1 MIAPVREIRN
11 RLSDGLNWLGRTL
24 SRRRYRPVLITRY
37 DAAQTNDQNYRYWAG
52 ADSLDADTANSLSVR
67 KTIRER
73 ARYEYLNSCY
83 LRAQV
88 ETRVVHEIRTGP
100 SLAVVTQN
108 SAFNNAL
115 ETLWRQW
122 ADEINLVEK
131 LRTIVRARI
140 VDGEAF
146 AILTSRRISQ
156 SWPPSSGIKLN
167 ILPIECDLVTTPEYK
182 LPSADYVDGIHLRD
196 GQAVAYDILEVHPGS
211 AAAPWQWKYK
221 TLDRRWVLHLFRSQ
235 RPGQHRGVSEITPA
249 LTVLPGVR
257 QYIHACIKGRVTAAS
272 LSLAVYTDMPPDGA
286 AEEVE
291 PETTEVPFGAVFQ
304 LPMGWKA
311 EQIRAEH
318 PDDNGKEFIA
328 DRIAEAGRALMLPRN
343 LATGDSSDYNFASGR
358 LDHQPYFADIEVTQ
372 RQIETEVLDRIFAEW
387 FLEVATTRFDSLD
400 ISRVVPHLWRWPGQP
415 YTDPETEAKATEIN
429 LRTGVTTLP
438 AEYARRGLDWR
449 DELEAQANALGI
461 TIEELQS
468 RLRETLY
475 PLA

>member
-1 MIAPVREIRN
+1 
-11 RLSDGLNWLGRTL
+11 
-24 SRRRYRPVLITRY
+24 
-37 DAAQTNDQNYRYWAG
+37 
-52 ADSLDADTANSLSVR
+52 
-67 KTIRER
+67 
-73 ARYEYLNSCY
+73 
-83 LRAQV
+83 
-88 ETRVVHEIRTGP
+88 
-100 SLAVVTQN
+100 
-108 SAFNNAL
+108 
-115 ETLWRQW
+115 
-122 ADEINLVEK
+122 
-131 LRTIVRARI
+131 
-140 VDGEAF
+140 
-146 AILTSRRISQ
+146 
-156 SWPPSSGIKLN
+156 
-167 ILPIECDLVTTPEYK
+167 
-182 LPSADYVDGIHLRD
+182 
-196 GQAVAYDILEVHPGS
+196 
-211 AAAPWQWKYK
+211 
-221 TLDRRWVLHLFRSQ
+221 
-235 RPGQHRGVSEITPA
+235 
-249 LTVLPGVR
+249 
-257 QYIHACIKGRVTAAS
+257 
-272 LSLAVYTDMPPDGA
+272 
-286 AEEVE
+286 
-291 PETTEVPFGAVFQ
+291 
-304 LPMGWKA
+304 MGWKA